1 MDLLPHFT
9 SSDWLMWSSM
19 LLIISLA
26 WWVEGEG

>member
-1 MDLLPHFT
+1 MMEHFT
-9 SSDWLMWSSM
+9 TADWIIWPAM